1 MSQDV
6 DPRYD
11 ESFNSFLAGVLLTR
25 KKIDN
30 YSFFQLMNKLQN
42 EYDIT
47 IVSDATDIKLFL
59 YFSDNDINMRND
71 YDDVI
76 IINNKKMTVKEYL
89 YSFTTPRVREFFG
102 LNDDIYSEKKQESI
116 SIPLV
121 KALKKTFTYMLK

>member
-71 YDDVI
+71 YEDI
-76 IINNKKMTVKEYL
+76 IIVNNKKMTVKEYL

-102 LNDDIYSEKKQESI
+102 LNDDIYFEKKQESI

-121 KALKKTFTYMLK
+121 KALKKTFACVLK